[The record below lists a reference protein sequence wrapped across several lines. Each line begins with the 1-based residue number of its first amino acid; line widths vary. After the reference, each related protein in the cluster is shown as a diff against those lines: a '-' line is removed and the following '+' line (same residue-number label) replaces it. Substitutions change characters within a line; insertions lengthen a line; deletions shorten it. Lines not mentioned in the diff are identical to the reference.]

1 MSCAPPLALLLPC
14 YDRVTS
20 LKNAHCLM
28 EELSQEL
35 SKTENVVIFFGKIDN
50 KRKMS
55 EYNTLYYDL
64 INESTKCIQSA
75 EEIKSFNNEM
85 FATHRAFKIAHAA
98 FLVSLWRRVD
108 IYCSSNDNCNGLVQ
122 GVWEV
127 FLKSAFTITN
137 MELSNTPYF

>member
-1 MSCAPPLALLLPC
+1 MSCAPPLALPLPC

-20 LKNAHCLM
+20 LKNAHCLI

-35 SKTENVVIFFGKIDN
+35 SNAEKLVLFLGEPDN
-50 KRKMS
+50 ERKMG
-55 EYNTLYYDL
+55 EYNTLYHDL
-64 INESTKCIQSA
+64 ISESTKCIQSA
-75 EEIKSFNNEM
+75 GEIKSFNNEM
-85 FATHRAFKIAHAA
+85 FATHRAFKMAHVA

-122 GVWEV
+122 GVWEA
-127 FLKSAFTITN
+127 FLKSTFTITN

>member
-1 MSCAPPLALLLPC
+1 MSCAPPLALPLPC

-35 SKTENVVIFFGKIDN
+35 SKTENVVIFFGEIDN
-50 KRKMS
+50 KRKMG

-85 FATHRAFKIAHAA
+85 FATHRAFKMAHVA

-127 FLKSAFTITN
+127 FLKSTFTISN
-137 MELSNTPYF
+137 MESSNTPYF

>member
-1 MSCAPPLALLLPC
+1 MSCAPPLALPLPC

-20 LKNAHCLM
+20 LKNAHCLI

-35 SKTENVVIFFGKIDN
+35 SNAEKLVLFLGKPDN
-50 KRKMS
+50 ERKMG
-55 EYNTLYYDL
+55 EYNTLYHDL
-64 INESTKCIQSA
+64 ISESTKCIQSA
-75 EEIKSFNNEM
+75 GEIKSFNNEM
-85 FATHRAFKIAHAA
+85 FATHRAFKMAHVA

-122 GVWEV
+122 GVWEA
-127 FLKSAFTITN
+127 FLKSTFTITN

>member
-1 MSCAPPLALLLPC
+1 MSCAPPLALPLPC

-35 SKTENVVIFFGKIDN
+35 SKTENLVVFFGEFDN
-50 KRKMS
+50 KRKMG

-75 EEIKSFNNEM
+75 EEITSFNNEM

-127 FLKSAFTITN
+127 FLKSTFTITN